1 MKVEITIDVDDL
13 ERAVKFYCEGLGLKL
28 IERGKTWA
36 RTELED
42 QTFWICEFEAGQQG
56 GVARDFKRHWTPV
69 HLDFIVKDLD
79 SSLVRALDTGG
90 RLDHAVRRDDPEP
103 LGMCDVAN
111 LSDPAGNGV
120 DLIQRRR

>member
-13 ERAVKFYCEGLGLKL
+13 ERAVEFYCEGIGLKL

-42 QTFWICEFEAGQQG
+42 QTFWICEFVAGQQG
-56 GVARDFKRHWTPV
+56 GVARDFQRHWTPI

-79 SSLVRALDTGG
+79 SALARALDAGG
-90 RLDHAVRRDDPEP
+90 RLDRAVRRDDPEP
-103 LGMCDVAN
+103 LGRCDIAN

-120 DLIQRRR
+120 DLIKRRS

>member
-13 ERAVKFYCEGLGLKL
+13 ERAVEFYCEGIGLKL
-28 IERGKTWA
+28 IGRGKTWA

-42 QTFWICEFEAGQQG
+42 QTFWICEFVAGQQD
-56 GVARDFKRHWTPV
+56 GVARDFQRHWTPI

-79 SSLVRALDTGG
+79 SALARALDAGG
-90 RLDHAVRRDDPEP
+90 RLDRAVRRDDPEP
-103 LGMCDVAN
+103 LGRCDIAN

-120 DLIQRRR
+120 DLIKRRS